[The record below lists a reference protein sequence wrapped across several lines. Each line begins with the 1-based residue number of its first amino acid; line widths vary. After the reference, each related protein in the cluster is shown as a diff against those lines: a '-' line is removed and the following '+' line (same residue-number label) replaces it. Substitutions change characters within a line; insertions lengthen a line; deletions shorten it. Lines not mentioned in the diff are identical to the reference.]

1 MGPPEG
7 YSGWVGFREA
17 REERMAQQMWINGQW
32 TAGSAQG
39 TIEVLNPYTEQR
51 IDTVPAGTP
60 ADVERAVQA
69 AQAALAEWRWM
80 PAVERA
86 GYLHEVARKIRDN
99 AEALAQQMTQE
110 GGKPLVENLDEVGWT
125 EACFDYYA
133 EIGRHSRGRVIPSI
147 ESSQLSLVLKEPYGV
162 VGCIV
167 PWNYPLLL
175 MAWKVAPA
183 LAAGNTVVLKPSSVT
198 PLATLMLAGAFDHL
212 PPGTVNILTGS
223 GEAVGDALV
232 THPQVPVV
240 AFTGSTA
247 VGQQIARLAAPMMK
261 KLHLELGGKDAFIVA
276 EDADLDVAVSGVA
289 WAALLNNGQVCTS
302 TERIYVHESLYTE
315 FTSLLTEYVEGLVLG
330 DPLQAETDLGPMA
343 RDSYRAKV
351 ERQVADA
358 VQRGARVLTGGRRP
372 PDLPTGYFYEPTVLV
387 EVNREMQVMCEETF
401 GPVLP
406 IARFGTFDQAVAMA
420 NDSVYGL
427 GANLYTHNARYVK
440 RFYEEV
446 RAGTLWINDPLTDND
461 AGPFG
466 GFGMSGIGRELGE
479 EGLDEFRETKHV
491 HWDFTMEA
499 KAWWYPYEVYNRER

>member
-1 MGPPEG
+1 MPQE
-7 YSGWVGFREA
+7 
-17 REERMAQQMWINGQW
+17 MWIDGRF
-32 TAGSAQG
+32 TAGSSDG
-39 TIEVLNPYTEQR
+39 TIEVLNPYTEHV
-51 IDTVPAGTP
+51 IDTVPSGTQ
-60 ADVERAVQA
+60 ADVDLAVDAAERAF
-69 AQAALAEWRWM
+69 AQWRWI

-86 GYLHEVARKIRDN
+86 DFLHEIARKLREMEDP
-99 AEALAQQMTQE
+99 LARQLTLE
-110 GGKPLVENLDEVGWT
+110 GGKPLVENLDEIGWT
-125 EACFDYYA
+125 AACFDYYA

-175 MAWKVAPA
+175 MGWKVAPA

-198 PLATLMLAGAFDHL
+198 PLSMLMLAEVFDHL
-212 PPGTVNILTGS
+212 PPGTANILTGL
-223 GEAVGDALV
+223 GDQVGDALV
-232 THPQVPVV
+232 THSRVPVI

-247 VGQQIARLAAPMMK
+247 VGQRIAQLAGPMMK

-276 EDADLDVAVSGVA
+276 EDADLDVAVPGVA

-302 TERIYVHESLYTE
+302 TERIYVHDSLYNE
-315 FTSLLTEYVEGLVLG
+315 FTHSIAEYVAGLVLG
-330 DPLQAETDLGPMA
+330 DPLDPATDLGPMA
-343 RDSYRAKV
+343 RARYRAKV
-351 ERQVADA
+351 EQQVSDA
-358 VQRGARVLTGGRRP
+358 LERGARVLTGGRRP
-372 PDLPTGYFYEPTVLV
+372 PDIPTGYFYEPTVLI
-387 EVNREMQVMCEETF
+387 ELDRGMAVMCEETF

-406 IARFGTFDQAVAMA
+406 ISRFETFDEAIALS

-479 EGLDEFRETKHV
+479 EGLDEFQETKHV
-491 HWDFTMEA
+491 HWDFEMEP
-499 KAWWYPYEVYNRER
+499 KAWWYPYERYNRER